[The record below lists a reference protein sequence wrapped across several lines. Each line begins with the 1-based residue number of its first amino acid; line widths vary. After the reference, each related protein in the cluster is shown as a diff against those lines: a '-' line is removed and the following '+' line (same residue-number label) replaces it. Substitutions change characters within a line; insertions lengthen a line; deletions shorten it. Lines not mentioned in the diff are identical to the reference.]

1 VQRQPETPGH
11 GELFLAKF
19 IGTAIRDGRRRLGL
33 SQRDLSTV
41 AGVPQSTISRLESG
55 LPTAIPLAKVGR
67 LLDRLE
73 CRIDAS
79 IRPPLVM
86 GRPSERDAVHARI
99 LRYVERWLRR
109 LGFETAREV
118 PIGGDRV
125 RGWLD
130 LLAWRERD
138 RVAVL
143 GEVKGDI
150 DDVGAFERQI
160 AWYERDVWAA
170 ARELGW
176 RPARVVVLGS
186 ALASRRN
193 AEVVRA
199 HSDALRRRFPT
210 SPAELLAVLDGQTP
224 AQRTAVLTFV
234 DPLRRRGSW
243 VLPTPLFGGHPVL
256 PYGDARDLRSRLT
269 GVRWDAK

>member
-1 VQRQPETPGH
+1 MQRQPETPGQT
-11 GELFLAKF
+11 ELFLARF

-33 SQRDLSTV
+33 SQRDLSNL

-55 LPTAIPLAKVGR
+55 LPTAVSLARVGR

-73 CRIDAS
+73 CRLEVS
-79 IRPPLVM
+79 VRPPLVV
-86 GRPSERDAVHARI
+86 GGPSERDAVHARI

-109 LGFETAREV
+109 LRFETAREV
-118 PIGGDRV
+118 PIGADRV

-150 DDVGAFERQI
+150 DDVGALERQI
-160 AWYERDVWAA
+160 AWYERDMWTA

-176 RPARVVVLGS
+176 RPARVVVLGT

-199 HSDALRRRFPT
+199 HSDSLRRRFPT
-210 SPAELLAVLDGQTP
+210 PPGDLLAVLDGRTP
-224 AQRTAVLTFV
+224 TERMAALTFV

-243 VLPTPLFGGHPVL
+243 ILPTPLFGGHPVL
-256 PYGDARDLRSRLT
+256 PYGDARDLRSRLA
-269 GVRWDAK
+269 RA